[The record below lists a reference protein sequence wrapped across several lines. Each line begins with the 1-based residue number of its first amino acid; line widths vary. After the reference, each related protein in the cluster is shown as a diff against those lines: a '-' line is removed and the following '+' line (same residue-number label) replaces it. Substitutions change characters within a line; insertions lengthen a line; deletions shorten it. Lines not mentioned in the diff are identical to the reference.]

1 MARTPDPI
9 LITGCARS
17 GTSMV
22 AGVIN
27 ICGAYGGNLSGP
39 NKNNAKGMFENSEIR
54 NKIVKPYLQD
64 HGYDK
69 LGQYPLPNIDELWLP
84 KNLRERVLD
93 TMKAQG
99 YDGTSPWFYKGAKLC
114 LVWPI
119 WRYAFPYAKWVIVRR
134 RDEDIVQS
142 CKRTAFMR
150 AFRDRITLQ
159 KVGAKTEEEGWQWW
173 VEQHKKR
180 FWEMVNDGL
189 NVRMVWPERMIKGDY
204 SEIMELIDWL
214 GLSWAEDEVH
224 RFIEPRLWKAR
235 NRR

>member
-22 AGVIN
+22 AGIVN
-27 ICGAYGGNLSGP
+27 LCGAFGGRLSGP

-54 NKIVKPYLQD
+54 NNIVKPFLQD

-69 LGQYPLPNIDELWLP
+69 LGQYPLPDVDELWLP
-84 KNLRERVLD
+84 KNLRGRVLD
-93 TMKAQG
+93 VMRAQG
-99 YDGTSPWFYKGAKLC
+99 YDGQSTWFYKGAKLC

-119 WRYAFPYAKWVIVRR
+119 WEYAFPHAKWVIVRR

-142 CKRTAFMR
+142 CRRTAFMR
-150 AFRDRITLQ
+150 AFRDQMTLR
-159 KVGAKTEEEGWQWW
+159 KVGAKIEEEGWQWW
-173 VEQHKKR
+173 VDQHKKR
-180 FWEMVNDGL
+180 FWEMVDRGL

-235 NRR
+235 HRS